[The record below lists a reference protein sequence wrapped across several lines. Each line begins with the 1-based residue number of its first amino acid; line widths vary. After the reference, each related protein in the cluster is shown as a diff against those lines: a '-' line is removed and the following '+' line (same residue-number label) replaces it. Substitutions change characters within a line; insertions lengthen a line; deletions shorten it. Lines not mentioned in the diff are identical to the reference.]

1 MNVLKY
7 AGYMDGLPNI
17 KLEVVSKKLE
27 EGKVEIQHRN
37 ENHLSIN
44 IMELIDINLESVL
57 KK

>member
-7 AGYMDGLPNI
+7 AGYMDALPNI

-44 IMELIDINLESVL
+44 VMELIDINLESVS

>member
-7 AGYMDGLPNI
+7 AGYMDALPNI
-17 KLEVVSKKLE
+17 KLEVISKKLK

-37 ENHLSIN
+37 EDHLSIN
-44 IMELIDINLESVL
+44 IMELIDINLESVS